1 MSTIEVD
8 TRVLESAAAT
18 DRMAGETLREVAQ
31 RVGNAL
37 VLVGSAGGSP
47 ALAGAATEAARQ
59 WRAAVEGY
67 AEVGATLG
75 RATEQAAAAYRLME
89 FQTAR
94 VLTPVVFP

>member
-18 DRMAGETLREVAQ
+18 ARATGDQLREVAQ
-31 RVGNAL
+31 RLATAL
-37 VLVGSAGGSP
+37 VLAGSASGS
-47 ALAGAATEAARQ
+47 AEMAGTAAEAARQ
-59 WRAAVEGY
+59 WRVAVEGY

-75 RATEQAAAAYRLME
+75 RATELAAGAYRLME

-94 VLTPVVFP
+94 ALTPVVFP

>member
-8 TRVLESAAAT
+8 TRALEAAAAT
-18 DRMAGETLREVAQ
+18 ARAAGEELREVAQ
-31 RVGNAL
+31 RLAAAL
-37 VLVGSAGGSP
+37 VLVGGAGGS
-47 ALAGAATEAARQ
+47 ATLAGTAAEAARR
-59 WRAAVEGY
+59 WRLAVEGY
-67 AEVGATLG
+67 AEVGVTLG